1 MVMIGGIMM
10 SLVPAVLERFAA
22 PTYPELVSSIGW
34 FLIILLPLTAVL
46 AIFSLPERESAN
58 RPRLG
63 LKRGAA
69 IVFKNMALLRLLIVN
84 ALLTFST
91 YFVQGLFVFFVSY
104 SLGLEDRIGFILGF
118 LIVGGLIGL
127 PVWLRIAQTWN
138 KHRAMQIA
146 VSTGAIAPL
155 VLLALPPGYL
165 LLTVAAFLVVG
176 LNTSAN
182 EFLPRTMMA
191 DVCDQDH
198 VESGSER
205 MGLYYSAAAVIEQ
218 AGLRGRHFVG
228 FLVPCRI
235 RVRSR
240 TWTEQHRGGVAAPA
254 LPDCGAAGAG
264 LLHRH
269 RASPG
274 VPHQPRKTAGDAGNH
289 RETRGGRRPGP
300 VARGFGNVAERPT
313 R

>member
-1 MVMIGGIMM
+1 MM

-118 LIVGGLIGL
+118 LIVGGLLGL

-205 MGLYYSAAAVIEQ
+205 MGLYYSLLQLSSKLASGGAIFIGFSFLAVFGFDPEL
-218 AGLRGRHFVG
+218 GLNN
-228 FLVPCRI
+228 
-235 RVRSR
+235 
-240 TWTEQHRGGVAAPA
+240 TEEALQRLRYLIVA
-254 LPDCGAAGAG
+254 LPVLAYSIVIALLLGYPISREKQQEMREIIEKREAVAGQ
-264 LLHRH
+264 
-269 RASPG
+269 
-274 VPHQPRKTAGDAGNH
+274 VQ
-289 RETRGGRRPGP
+289 
-300 VARGFGNVAERPT
+300 
-313 R
+313 